1 MTFRGLKTSVL
12 AALLAASAVS
22 AQAATAHPF
31 VLEGYES
38 LQAPRLI
45 RSGRYEEIIA
55 RSSRHAV
62 PEGAKGLPTL
72 TNLCVAYIKTV
83 QLTQART
90 ACDQA
95 IAAAST
101 RRPSGS
107 IWQHVARERALDLAR
122 SYSNR
127 AVLHWVNGDRAAA
140 EADVAMAAT
149 YAPAAHFVVTNA
161 AALSARGSKDTAIT
175 SLAGR

>member
-1 MTFRGLKTSVL
+1 MTFRGMKTSVL
-12 AALLAASAVS
+12 AMLVAGIGTGVEAAP
-22 AQAATAHPF
+22 AHSF

-38 LQAPRLI
+38 LGAPRLI

-62 PEGAKGLPTL
+62 PKGAQGLPTL

-83 QLTQART
+83 QLTQARS

-101 RRPSGS
+101 NRPSAS

-127 AVLHWVNGDRAAA
+127 AVLHWVNGNRAAA
-140 EADVAMAAT
+140 EADIAMAAT
-149 YAPAAHFVVTNA
+149 YAPTAHFVVTNA
-161 AALSARGSKDTAIT
+161 GALSARGSKDTTIT